1 MQKLLRTLRDF
12 CYTLFMFIRI
22 KSTAKSQRKKVQIC
36 ESVRRGDTVRQVIV
50 RHVGIAN
57 DADHLEELKKLAE
70 VIKRQIQEERD
81 GPFLFLKDDFE
92 SPEPDNDTFVAP
104 TKGKQASSSEE
115 QGLNVDLNDLTE
127 EKRVVEGFHD
137 IFGTLFQQHGFHQ
150 ILTPKKS
157 QVLKELVL
165 ARIAQPSSKHA
176 SQEMLA
182 ADFGI
187 DIHLDRIYRMMD
199 SLIEKKEQFEKR
211 VFQATESLCFGKVN
225 MLLFDVTTLYFESVE
240 EDELRKF
247 GYSKD
252 QKFHSVQTVL
262 ALATTEKGLP
272 IGYRTFP
279 GNTADVSTLQ
289 IALAEWRKVLPIGE
303 VLVVADSAMM
313 SESNLAA
320 LEEANIKYVIAAKLK
335 TVFKNKPE
343 MILKKHGEL
352 IHFQNEP
359 YWKQEFTL
367 PNQRR
372 VIVTYNEKR
381 AYKDR
386 NDRQRVIEK
395 VQKKIGSGKN
405 TKKLVS
411 NRGYQKFLSVEGEG
425 KIVLNEDKIAQ
436 EELWDGL
443 HGVITNDHTA
453 DVGMILSLYRR
464 LWVIEESFR
473 INKHDLAIRP
483 VYHFKPERVEAHI
496 LLCYLAFALIRYAE
510 HRIEL
515 QQSKISIQEIRRAL
529 WRTQSSVLKDSKNG
543 KFYRVPSKPNEITRK
558 IYHTF
563 GVLRDQR
570 IRLLKPGL

>member
-1 MQKLLRTLRDF
+1 
-12 CYTLFMFIRI
+12 MFIRI
-22 KSTAKSQRKKVQIC
+22 KPTSNSERKKVQIC
-36 ESVRRGDTVRQVIV
+36 ESVRKGGSVRQVIV

-57 DADHLEELKKLAE
+57 DAQHLEELKKLAE

-81 GPFLFLKDDFE
+81 GPFLFLRDDFIA
-92 SPEPDNDTFVAP
+92 SPSEPV
-104 TKGKQASSSEE
+104 EE
-115 QGLNVDLNDLTE
+115 LVVVSAKNEYETLPETAGLQVDLNDLSE
-127 EKRVVEGFHD
+127 EVRVVEGFHD
-137 IFGTLFQQHGFHQ
+137 IFGTLFHQHGFDK
-150 ILTPKKS
+150 ILTLKKS

-165 ARIAQPSSKHA
+165 ARIAQPASKHA
-176 SQEMLA
+176 TQEMLA
-182 ADFGI
+182 ADFGVDI
-187 DIHLDRIYRMMD
+187 DLDRIYRLMD
-199 SLIEKKEQFEKR
+199 ALVEKKQQFEQK

-252 QKFHSVQTVL
+252 QKFHSVQAVL

-279 GNTADVSTLQ
+279 GNTADVSTIQ
-289 IALAEWRKVLPIGE
+289 TALSEWRKVLPIGE

-335 TVFKNKPE
+335 TVFKNKTD
-343 MILKKHGEL
+343 MILKKQGDL
-352 IHFQNEP
+352 INFQNEP
-359 YWKQEFTL
+359 YWKQELTL

-372 VIVTYNEKR
+372 VIVTYSEKR
-381 AYKDR
+381 AYKDKE
-386 NDRQRVIEK
+386 DRQRVLEK
-395 VQKKIGSGKN
+395 VHKKIGSGKN
-405 TKKLVS
+405 VKKLVS

-425 KIVLNEDKIAQ
+425 KIILNEEKIAQ

-443 HGVITNDHTA
+443 HGVITNDHEA
-453 DVGMILSLYRR
+453 DVGTILSLYRR

-473 INKHDLAIRP
+473 INKHDLSIRP
-483 VYHFKPERVEAHI
+483 IYHFKPERVEAHI
-496 LLCYLAFALIRYAE
+496 LLCYLSFALMRYAE

-515 QQSKISIQEIRRAL
+515 QQTKISIQEIRRAL
-529 WRTQSSVLKDSKNG
+529 WRTQSSVLKDSKTG
-543 KFYRVPSKPNEITRK
+543 KFYRVPSKANETTRR

-563 GVLRDQR
+563 GVLRDQK
-570 IRLLKPGL
+570 IRALEA

>member
-1 MQKLLRTLRDF
+1 
-12 CYTLFMFIRI
+12 MFIRI
-22 KSTAKSQRKKVQIC
+22 KSTAKAQKKKVQIC
-36 ESVRRGDTVRQVIV
+36 ESIRRGNAIRQVIV
-50 RHVGIAN
+50 RHVGIADN
-57 DADHLEELKKLAE
+57 AQHLEELKKLAE
-70 VIKRQIQEERD
+70 VIKKQIQEERD
-81 GPFLFLKDDFE
+81 GPFLFLRANFASADLGHDDKIFDLPIKIE
-92 SPEPDNDTFVAP
+92 VAP
-104 TKGKQASSSEE
+104 SSEE
-115 QGLNVDLNDLTE
+115 QNLQVDLNDLSE

-137 IFGTLFQQHGFHQ
+137 IFGLLFQQQGFHK

-157 QVLKELVL
+157 QVLKELIL
-165 ARIAQPSSKHA
+165 ARIAQPASKHA

-182 ADFGI
+182 ADFGV

-199 SLIEKKEQFEKR
+199 ALIEKKEQFEKR

-225 MLLFDVTTLYFESVE
+225 MLLFDVTTLYFESTE

-252 QKFHSVQTVL
+252 QKFHSIQMVL
-262 ALATTEKGLP
+262 ALATNEKGLP

-279 GNTADVSTLQ
+279 GNTADVSTIQ
-289 IALAEWRKVLPIGE
+289 IALAEWKKTLPIGE
-303 VLVVADSAMM
+303 ILVVADSAMM

-335 TVFKNKPE
+335 NIFKDKTE
-343 MILKKHGEL
+343 TILKQQGEL
-352 IHFQNEP
+352 IHFQDEP

-372 VIVTYNEKR
+372 VVVTYSEKR

-386 NDRQRVIEK
+386 EDRRRVVEK

-405 TKKLVS
+405 VKKLVS

-425 KIVLNEDKIAQ
+425 KIILNEEKIAQ

-443 HGVITNDHTA
+443 HGVITNDHEA
-453 DVGMILSLYRR
+453 DVKTILSLYRR

-473 INKHDLAIRP
+473 INKYDLAIRP
-483 VYHFKPERVEAHI
+483 VYHFKSERVEAHI

-510 HRIEL
+510 HRLEL

-529 WRTQSSVLKDSKNG
+529 WRTQSSVLKDSKTG
-543 KFYRVPSKPNEITRK
+543 KLYRVPSKSNEITRK

-570 IRLLKPGL
+570 IRTLETGM

>member
-1 MQKLLRTLRDF
+1 
-12 CYTLFMFIRI
+12 MFIRI

-36 ESVRRGDTVRQVIV
+36 ESVRKGDTVRQVIV
-50 RHVGIAN
+50 RHVGIA
-57 DADHLEELKKLAE
+57 DDIQHLEELKKLAE

-81 GPFLFLKDDFE
+81 GPFLFLRDDFKISNVE
-92 SPEPDNDTFVAP
+92 NDEEVFVA
-104 TKGKQASSSEE
+104 QAKVE
-115 QGLNVDLNDLTE
+115 QLTLPEIQSLQVDLNDLSE

-137 IFGTLFQQHGFHQ
+137 IFGTLFQQHGFDK
-150 ILTPKKS
+150 ILTSKKS

-165 ARIAQPSSKHA
+165 ARIAHPASKHA
-176 SQEMLA
+176 TQEMLA
-182 ADFGI
+182 TDFGVDI
-187 DIHLDRIYRMMD
+187 DLDRIYRMMD
-199 SLIEKKEQFEKR
+199 ALIEKKHQFEQK

-225 MLLFDVTTLYFESVE
+225 MLLFDVTTLYFESTE

-279 GNTADVSTLQ
+279 GNTADASTIQ
-289 IALAEWRKVLPIGE
+289 TALSEWRKILPIGE

-320 LEEANIKYVIAAKLK
+320 LEAANIKYVIAAKLK
-335 TVFKNKPE
+335 TVFKKQTE
-343 MILKKHGEL
+343 TILKNQGEL

-359 YWKQEFTL
+359 YWKQELTL

-372 VIVTYNEKR
+372 VIVTYSEKR
-381 AYKDR
+381 AYKDKE
-386 NDRQRVIEK
+386 DRRRVIEK

-405 TKKLVS
+405 VKKLIS
-411 NRGYQKFLSVEGEG
+411 NRGYQKFLSLEGEG
-425 KIVLNEDKIAQ
+425 KIILNEEKISQ

-443 HGVITNDHTA
+443 HGVITNDREA
-453 DVGMILSLYRR
+453 DVGTILSLYRR

-473 INKHDLAIRP
+473 INKHDLSIRP

-496 LLCYLAFALIRYAE
+496 LLCYLAFALMRYAE

-515 QQSKISIQEIRRAL
+515 QQNKISIQEIRRAL
-529 WRTQSSVLKDSKNG
+529 WRAQSSVLKDAKTG
-543 KFYRVPSKPNEITRK
+543 KFYKVPSKSNETTRK

-563 GVLRDQR
+563 GVLRDQK
-570 IRLLKPGL
+570 IRLLETGL